1 VGHLHLRLSL
11 LMEGKCMEMRVQ
23 GSGVYAELSDDSK
36 LQEIEGRK
44 LARKTPGLIG
54 KRCLYGICAY
64 PLLDASSARA
74 RIASCF
80 MVMVFGEK
88 TITARSPSAARL
100 CVRRGRDGDDSQ
112 AGVPAVVPGAAV
124 GRCASGGLTP
134 NFWMG
139 ADRRL
144 VRGMCTR
151 LQPLLER
158 LEELKVH
165 VGR

>member
-1 VGHLHLRLSL
+1 
-11 LMEGKCMEMRVQ
+11 
-23 GSGVYAELSDDSK
+23 
-36 LQEIEGRK
+36 
-44 LARKTPGLIG
+44 
-54 KRCLYGICAY
+54 
-64 PLLDASSARA
+64 
-74 RIASCF
+74 

-100 CVRRGRDGDDSQ
+100 WVRRGRDGDDS
-112 AGVPAVVPGAAV
+112 
-124 GRCASGGLTP
+124 GRCSCGGTRSCRGKMRLWRPDP

-144 VRGMCTR
+144 VCGMCTR